1 MVKGQKSDGTILSEI
16 IAHKKEELAETK
28 RQTPFSDIKS
38 KAIDAEPTR
47 GFGNALSTSGG
58 IRLIAEVKKAS
69 PSKGV
74 IREDFDPVEIAR
86 IYEESGA
93 SCLSVLT
100 ENKYF
105 QGELGYLSRIRKN
118 VKLPLLRK
126 DFIFDEYQIH
136 EARAAGADA
145 ILLIAACL
153 ERQQIEDYLGI
164 AKRLGLDVLVE
175 SHIYKELDKS
185 LQAGAEIIGINNRDL
200 TTFAVNLQTT
210 FDLVKD
216 IPDDRIVVSESG
228 IKTRDDVVK
237 IHQAGVDAILVGERL
252 MREKD
257 VGKMVKELLGK
268 G

>member
-1 MVKGQKSDGTILSEI
+1 MILNEI
-16 IAHKKEELAETK
+16 IAHKKAELAETK
-28 RQTPFSDIKS
+28 RKTPFLDIRS
-38 KAIDAEPTR
+38 KAKGAEPSR
-47 GFGNALSTSGG
+47 GFGKALSGTGD

-74 IREDFDPVEIAR
+74 IREDFDPIKIAR

-100 ENKYF
+100 EKKFF
-105 QGELGYLSRIRKN
+105 QGELEYLGRIRKA

-126 DFIFDEYQIH
+126 DFIIDEYQIH

-153 ERQQIEDYLGI
+153 EKLQIEDYLGI
-164 AKRLGLDVLVE
+164 ARQLDLDVLVE
-175 SHIYKELDKS
+175 SHTYQELDKS
-185 LQAGAEIIGINNRDL
+185 LQAGATFVGINNRDL

-210 FDLVKD
+210 LDLIKD
-216 IPDDRIVVSESG
+216 IPDDRTVVSESG
-228 IKTRDDVVK
+228 IRTREDVVK
-237 IHQAGVDAILVGERL
+237 LRQAGVDAVLVGESL

-257 VGKMVKELLGK
+257 IGKKVKELLGK
-268 G
+268 